1 MCAISRTPTPYSYSA
16 AVAAGD
22 FVFLGLHRG
31 FGKDFSEQIAGTL
44 DHLTRTLDGHG
55 LALSHLV
62 KVNVWLKDINDLPSM
77 EQYFA
82 ERFPAGGF
90 PARMTST
97 TQFIDED
104 CLVMVDGVAFRG
116 DASV

>member
-1 MCAISRTPTPYSYSA
+1 MSEIVRTPTPYSYSS
-16 AVAAGD
+16 AVAAGG

-31 FGKDFSEQIAGTL
+31 FGNDFTEQMAGTL
-44 DHLTRTLDGHG
+44 DHLSRTLDGHG

-62 KVNVWLKDINDLPSM
+62 KVHVWLKDINDLPSM
-77 EQYFA
+77 ERYFA
-82 ERFPAGGF
+82 ERFPPAGF

-104 CLVMVDGVAFRG
+104 CLVMVDGVAFSG
-116 DASV
+116 DSSA

>member
-1 MCAISRTPTPYSYSA
+1 MSAISRTPTPYSYSA
-16 AVAAGD
+16 AVAAGG

-31 FGKDFSEQIAGTL
+31 FGKGFSEQMAGTL
-44 DHLTRTLDGHG
+44 DHLIRTLDGHG

-82 ERFPAGGF
+82 ERFPPDGF
-90 PARMTST
+90 PARMTTT

-104 CLVMVDGVAFRG
+104 CLVMVDGVAFSG
-116 DASV
+116 DSV